1 MQQPTLK
8 SQALTSFTLKKNAM
22 KQSVILLGLSSAL
35 CLSVFSG
42 GAMAAGQAIKE
53 SRNVSASERIY
64 IENMRGNVVIEAVK
78 SNTFSVEGSLDEKAD
93 GFELASSNGR
103 TKFIVQTPKM
113 NGWSWDDSD
122 EKEQQQG
129 SQLTIKVPVGAHIE
143 FKGVSS
149 NITISNVQG
158 SSEIESVNG
167 VITATALKQK
177 VSLQTVNGTIVS
189 RELDGRIKLTT
200 VNGEIDDQGSKGE
213 LTLDAVNGD
222 IDSKTKARSVSANVV
237 NGDLA
242 LTLDGTEE
250 LEMNA
255 VNGDLDATWLNQ
267 VAPKAEV
274 STVSGDAELIVG
286 KALDASIEMTASAGG
301 DLRNGLTSQRA
312 NKAKYGPTRDLSF
325 VIGQGKG
332 RIDMTTVSG
341 DLELKYQP

>member
-1 MQQPTLK
+1 MQNNTVR
-8 SQALTSFTLKKNAM
+8 SQALTSFTLKRSM
-22 KQSVILLGLSSAL
+22 MTQGVLLLGLSSAL

-42 GAMAAGQAIKE
+42 GALAAGQAIKE
-53 SRNVSASERIY
+53 SRNVSGSERIY
-64 IENMRGNVVIEAVK
+64 IENMRGNVVIETVK
-78 SNTFSVEGSLDEKAD
+78 GNTFSVEGTLDEKAD
-93 GFELASSNGR
+93 GFELSSREGR
-103 TKFIVQTPKM
+103 TKFVVQTPKM

-122 EKEQQQG
+122 EKQQQQG

-149 NITISNVQG
+149 NVTISNVQG

-222 IDSKTKARSVSANVV
+222 IDSKTKARTVTANVV
-237 NGDLA
+237 NGDVA
-242 LTLDGTEE
+242 LTLDGTEA

-267 VAPKAEV
+267 TAPKAEV
-274 STVSGDAELIVG
+274 STVSGDAELIVS

-301 DLRNGLTSQRA
+301 DLRNGLTAQSA
-312 NKAKYGPTRDLSF
+312 NKAKYGPMRDLNF
-325 VIGQGKG
+325 VVGQGKG